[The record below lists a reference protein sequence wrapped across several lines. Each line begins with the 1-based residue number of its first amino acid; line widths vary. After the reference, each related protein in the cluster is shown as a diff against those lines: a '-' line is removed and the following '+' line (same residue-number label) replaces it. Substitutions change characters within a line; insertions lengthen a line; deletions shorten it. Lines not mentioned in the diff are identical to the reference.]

1 MLRTMAFMIVYP
13 LLYLPLFLLFV
24 WPMVLGQVL
33 GFGMLS
39 LGMVLLWSIPFYFFI
54 ARRFMSWPWWN
65 DARARVRAWDR

>member
-13 LLYLPLFLLFV
+13 LLYLPLFLLWV

-39 LGMVLLWSIPFYFFI
+39 LGMLMVWSIPFYFI
-54 ARRFMSWPWWN
+54 ARRLMRWPAWN
-65 DARARVRAWDR
+65 EARARVRAWDR